1 MGTKKIWLKN
11 KGPKKSLAQKKS
23 RPPKVGSKS
32 LVSISSDIAD
42 TDKSYQDKCCQ
53 EKFHDWHLLK
63 MVSITYLL
71 SFAKIVPVTAEIF
84 LIWTNIARTNVTL
97 TVGIY

>member
-11 KGPKKSLAQKKS
+11 KGQ
-23 RPPKVGSKS
+23 KS

-42 TDKSYQDKCCQ
+42 TDKSYQDKCCLD
-53 EKFHDWHLLK
+53 KFHLDDWHLLK